1 MVKMG
6 IFNSLA
12 IFLHP
17 LWI

>member
-1 MVKMG
+1 MVKME